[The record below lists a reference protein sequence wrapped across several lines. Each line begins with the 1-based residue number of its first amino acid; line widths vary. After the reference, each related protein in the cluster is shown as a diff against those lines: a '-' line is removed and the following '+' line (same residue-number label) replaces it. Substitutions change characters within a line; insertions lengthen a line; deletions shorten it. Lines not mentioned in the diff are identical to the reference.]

1 MSKQFDFWLELITE
15 ESGCSEIF
23 YPPVGPSD
31 YRIGYHQ
38 DVKVFGNIFTAVI
51 GHPSIRQ
58 LDCRIVQNPNNIIY
72 SYSKEGLVVKLKCC
86 KGSVA
91 HQSVTGLVKDTD
103 YYQMSVVRAILGML
117 KPIKLG
123 YHVMHNPIK
132 NWKWRLLDDSEQKTI
147 TERTL

>member
-1 MSKQFDFWLELITE
+1 MSKQLDFWLELITE

-23 YPPVGPSD
+23 YPPVSPSD

-38 DVKVFGNIFTAVI
+38 DITVFGNIFATVT

-58 LDCRIVQNPNNIIY
+58 LDCQKEENPKNIIY
-72 SYSKEGLVVKLKCC
+72 SYSKGSLVVKLKCC

-91 HQSVTGLVKDTD
+91 HQDVTGLVKDTD
-103 YYQMSVVRAILGML
+103 FYQMSVVRAILGML
-117 KPIKLG
+117 KPIELG

-132 NWKWRLLDDSEQKTI
+132 DWKWRLLDDSEQKTI
-147 TERTL
+147 TESTL